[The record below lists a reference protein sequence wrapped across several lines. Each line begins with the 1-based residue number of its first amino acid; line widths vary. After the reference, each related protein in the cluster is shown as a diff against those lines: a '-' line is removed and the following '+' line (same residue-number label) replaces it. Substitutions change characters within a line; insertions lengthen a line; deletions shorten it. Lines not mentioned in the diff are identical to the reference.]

1 MVFPLYSPLTLD
13 TIVPDAGETCEAMA
27 HKYEL
32 IAVAASAGGLA
43 AVSELLRALP
53 ASLDLP
59 VVIVQHR
66 AATSPP
72 QVLPHILS
80 RAAQG
85 RRVKQAEDGEP
96 LEPNTVYVAPANFHL
111 LLDERRTLHL
121 SDGRRIKYLRSS
133 ANPLLES
140 AARALDGRVI
150 AVVLTGSGTD
160 ATDGVQEVR
169 SRGGTVIA
177 QDPTQAEHPSMPTAA
192 IQSGAVDYILPLQEI
207 GPMLVQLTGTGVTL
221 P

>member
-1 MVFPLYSPLTLD
+1 MRDS
-13 TIVPDAGETCEAMA
+13 AEASDVVAPKAA

-43 AVSELLRALP
+43 AVSELLGGLP
-53 ASLDLP
+53 ASLEVP

-66 AATSPP
+66 SATSPP

-85 RRVKQAEDGEP
+85 RRVKQAEDGES
-96 LEPNTVYVAPANFHL
+96 LAPNTVYVAPPNFHL
-111 LLDERRTLHL
+111 VIDEDRTLHHC
-121 SDGRRIKYLRSS
+121 DGRRIKHLRSS

-140 AARALDGRVI
+140 AARALHGNLI

-169 SRGGTVIA
+169 SRGGQVIA
-177 QDPTQAEHPSMPTAA
+177 QDPAQAEHPSMPTSA
-192 IQSGAVDYILPLQEI
+192 IKSGAVDYILPLQDIAAKLAE
-207 GPMLVQLTGTGVTL
+207 LVASG
-221 P
+221 

>member
-1 MVFPLYSPLTLD
+1 MRESVG
-13 TIVPDAGETCEAMA
+13 VPDVVASPAA

-43 AVSELLRALP
+43 AVSELLGALP
-53 ASLDLP
+53 ASVDVP

-80 RAAQG
+80 RAAHG
-85 RRVKQAEDGEP
+85 RRVKQAEDGDS
-96 LEPNTVYVAPANFHL
+96 LEPSTVYVAPADFHL
-111 LLDERRTLHL
+111 LVDEERTLRL
-121 SDGRRIKYLRSS
+121 SDGRRIKHLRSS

-140 AARALDGRVI
+140 AARALHGKII

-169 SRGGTVIA
+169 SRGGQVIA
-177 QDPTQAEHPSMPTAA
+177 QDPAQAEHPSMPSSA
-192 IQSGAVDYILPLQEI
+192 IKSGAVDYILPLNEI
-207 GPMLVQLTGTGVTL
+207 AAKLAELTKG
-221 P
+221 

>member
-1 MVFPLYSPLTLD
+1 MRDPAEVSDLVDPPT
-13 TIVPDAGETCEAMA
+13 A

-53 ASLDLP
+53 ATLDVP

-66 AATSPP
+66 SAMSPP
-72 QVLPHILS
+72 DVLPHILS
-80 RAAQG
+80 RAAHG
-85 RRVKQAEDGEP
+85 RRVKQAEDGESLAP
-96 LEPNTVYVAPANFHL
+96 RTVYVAPADLHL
-111 LLDERRTLHL
+111 MLDGERTLRL
-121 SDGRRIKYLRSS
+121 SDGRKIKHLRSS
-133 ANPLLES
+133 ANPLFES
-140 AARALDGRVI
+140 AARALHGHLI

-169 SRGGTVIA
+169 SHGGQVIA
-177 QDPTQAEHPSMPTAA
+177 QDPSQAEHPSMPTSA

-207 GPMLVQLTGTGVTL
+207 APKLAELTGVAG
-221 P
+221 